1 MPKINPTLD
10 SRYITNWQNSCDV
23 EQQYMNELKVTNSR
37 DYKTSLQSN
46 GERILQNQSIGIG
59 SILGLSEYSTK

>member
-23 EQQYMNELKVTNSR
+23 EQMYMDQLKVTNSR
-37 DYKTSLQSN
+37 DYKTRLQNN
-46 GERILQNQSIGIG
+46 GEQILQNQSRSIG
-59 SILGLSEYSTK
+59 SILGLNSK